1 MRFNRIPSG
10 ERFFSSGGPMTK
22 IVDIHDQMER
32 KKKKEHLEKY
42 RGRLD
47 SIQKVIQCSS
57 CRFRCAMCGIQL
69 SSGES
74 TERPPSGLNLC
85 GDCRAE
91 FEEFVSVT
99 KGKKPPEVF
108 WHNQEWIEVWRS
120 WLDYRKAISTFL
132 ASKEYHLLLE
142 ELNSDS

>member
-1 MRFNRIPSG
+1 
-10 ERFFSSGGPMTK
+10 MTK
-22 IVDIHDQMER
+22 VVDLHDQLEK

-47 SIQKVIQCSS
+47 SIQKIIQCSS
-57 CRFRCAMCGIQL
+57 CRFRCAMCGTQVT
-69 SSGES
+69 SGES
-74 TERPPSGLNLC
+74 AERTPFGLSFC

-99 KGKKPPEVF
+99 KGRKPPEVF
-108 WHNQEWIEVWRS
+108 WHNQEWTEVWRA
-120 WLDYRKAISTFL
+120 WLDYRKAISAFV

-142 ELNSDS
+142 ELESDS

>member
-1 MRFNRIPSG
+1 
-10 ERFFSSGGPMTK
+10 MTK
-22 IVDIHDQMER
+22 IVDIHDQLER

-57 CRFRCAMCGIQL
+57 CHFRCAMCGIQVT
-69 SSGES
+69 SGES
-74 TERPPSGLNLC
+74 EERPPSGLNLC
-85 GDCRAE
+85 DDCKAE

-99 KGKKPPEVF
+99 KGKKTPEVF
-108 WHNQEWIEVWRS
+108 WHNQEWIEVWRA
-120 WLDYRKAISTFL
+120 WLNYRKAISAFV
-132 ASKEYHLLLE
+132 ASREYHLLLE

>member
-1 MRFNRIPSG
+1 
-10 ERFFSSGGPMTK
+10 MTK
-22 IVDIHDQMER
+22 IVDIHDQLER

-47 SIQKVIQCSS
+47 SIQKIIQCSS
-57 CRFRCAMCGIQL
+57 CRFRCAMCGAQVPPE
-69 SSGES
+69 ES
-74 TERPPSGLNLC
+74 AERKSPGLNFC

-108 WHNQEWIEVWRS
+108 WHNQEWVEVWRA
-120 WLDYRKAISTFL
+120 WLDYRKAISAFV
-132 ASKEYHLLLE
+132 ASKEYTLLVE